1 MNPEKV
7 KNLKNISNILLL
19 FLNKYIHETYQTRS
33 LFYINKTS
41 IVINQVKMVK
51 KWQII
56 IINNIIYWFI
66 PGWVIYT
73 IFKIIFSKELFQIT
87 NTAVQLKITEHKLS
101 IRTRIVSSPLNF
113 STFISLVP
121 LLFGFY
127 QFLETKYQSQF
138 SQFMFQKNLPGLS
151 LPVEK
156 LEWETFQYILN
167 NRSENLFSNYNVQ
180 WFENFIFLE
189 PQSKAFTRKNIS
201 TLPGLTTTIQS
212 PKRDSKQ
219 NEINPEFYCA
229 KEIPINFENQVLA
242 IQNSFP
248 NKIHLTSF
256 HPAQNPIK
264 AKYNLIPTQNNPK
277 WNSAPDYPYQQDDS
291 QLSQIKQETNKKSKW
306 ELTSL
311 NNFFSKSDEIPHKLG
326 TFIEPIS
333 LIEDDLF
340 SFSSKNQK
348 FLKLKQ
354 STQYIESST
363 SLLEVDPHRNEN
375 SDLNLL
381 DTKLKLLGQIER
393 KNFLYDNSPVNTKK
407 LHNLS
412 NKKIKSNSFQN
423 KDDLVNKIVSL
434 QPFYDTDQ
442 VYFRIQTHSDK
453 VGLIETINLNK
464 KNLTEIIAA
473 NPFYN
478 FQFQYLN
485 NSNIIETEIKELFVA
500 TGMISDLNS
509 FFSTL
514 TNEIIEK
521 LNSDFSIIQLLN
533 SNDHK
538 LSFWDQISKLLSDT
552 EDSINLKL
560 QKGLT
565 DEISSEFHF
574 SANTINL
581 KSHKIKNFET
591 NSIPNEINS
600 EWNLRPDQPDQTDKL
615 ENIDNQIHK
624 ENLEEIFFLQEL
636 LTILN
641 NTTRPIESFSTRL
654 MSGYRYP
661 DMSSNELFWFQ
672 IRNIISGK
680 LQKNALIIKLPPN
693 YLSTKKYNFLHF
705 IAPDF
710 SIETKTVTLKNLDVD
725 KNKNSLYEGPSI
737 SLDSKT
743 GFDWNIGTT
752 FNFLQSNS
760 DSKNKSNT
768 VLNFQSSKN
777 VTLPITKSLASQVV
791 PNEINLKFDFKEE
804 NQKPNLEIPQ
814 LINLAEQKLQNELVS
829 PRMENTVGDNITTSI
844 FKPLGIDNLNL
855 KSWLR
860 FYLSPSNPLGTFI
873 KNFYNFD
880 ADDNLSKVEPI
891 KDWLQTLPIYT
902 KGFWVNPKVAL
913 VNTETKLFLTQPSI
927 NIPFISEEQWK
938 HFLSMIEKLQNQ
950 LMLDN
955 KANSTISSINNTVV
969 SDSADRKDN
978 SIAIPVI
985 STTIPKIEKPTLEFA
1000 VKNKLDYNF
1009 NFQLFETRTDSL
1021 LNNSLDSIKNLN
1033 NISPSLDIVPNEISE
1048 NQVPIQIITEN
1059 QKNKL
1064 RKETQSTSSD
1074 TSMFCGTQNLQTL
1087 KFRNNVQLN
1096 FIPYTETYLQTHKF
1110 NTQLTSGTY
1119 KKSNSVFTKNKNLPF
1134 QDTWEPLTVQSWLIV
1149 SQIGFSFLIFKIL
1162 KGLADNYGRELLVY
1176 LLDLVALL
1184 GFLDDDLKQ
1193 EIEILMG
1200 QREKGFRLIYK
1211 NQKSFKD
1218 IAGMK
1223 SLLPEIVEIV
1233 WFLRNSAREF
1243 ALSQT
1248 LPKGIL
1254 LTGPPGTGK
1263 TLLVQALAGEAQVP
1277 VLALSGSSLLEPGES
1292 GALKLEIL
1300 FQEARRV
1307 APCIVFIDEIDTLA
1321 QKREQV
1327 LQNSMGTDE
1336 LLESILNSPI
1346 LSQSKATSVF
1356 KDINNTL
1363 NGSDSHQNYF
1373 TNNVT
1378 EEIQAK
1384 QDLRRE
1390 KLRILMQFLVELDG
1404 IQARNGVIVIGA
1416 TNRPEMLDLAILRPG
1431 RFDRILEL
1439 GLPGPEKRVDILK
1452 LYAQRLGY
1460 DPNLSWNYLSQLTE
1474 GFSAA
1479 DLAGVMNQS
1488 CLKAILLES
1497 HHTLESIEHGI
1508 DRITISETR
1517 ALYSQTDSVNNS
1529 AEGSNLFPSLAVM
1542 QGPSLD
1548 HKIKNSETIMQSPNE
1563 ITIKSNSGL
1572 DQLDRPKKQY
1582 STSVLRLAYFQAGKI
1597 VLSTL
1602 LPHQPPV
1609 LLAHLWPR
1617 QSNLRSVQIARNTQ
1631 KYSFRFARKCELEH
1645 RIIGCY
1651 GGKAAEIL
1659 FLQKF
1664 NSSDSYINL
1673 SDIGIE
1679 DLSFAQLLIRLMI
1692 DKWAFY
1698 SSSLGSKTLTE
1709 IADNKNFQEYKN
1721 LVDKIN
1727 FLDQTGKDVESIN
1740 SEQMFEVNNFEKNTS
1755 EFITLNDDY
1764 AEKYSLIPW
1773 WQYQISNELEFST
1786 RTFSSWYR
1794 LYLPDPQEKERN
1806 LEWSAPDEFFH
1817 KNDKLNSLTNSF
1829 AGSTGPNWNDL
1840 ISIKRDYQIHC
1851 FVLQSF
1857 NKAIKLLDKN
1867 REFLD
1872 EIAYELIQ
1880 KEILRKHE
1888 IENIKNRFTN

>member
-1 MNPEKV
+1 
-7 KNLKNISNILLL
+7 
-19 FLNKYIHETYQTRS
+19 
-33 LFYINKTS
+33 
-41 IVINQVKMVK
+41 
-51 KWQII
+51 
-56 IINNIIYWFI
+56 
-66 PGWVIYT
+66 
-73 IFKIIFSKELFQIT
+73 
-87 NTAVQLKITEHKLS
+87 
-101 IRTRIVSSPLNF
+101 
-113 STFISLVP
+113 
-121 LLFGFY
+121 
-127 QFLETKYQSQF
+127 
-138 SQFMFQKNLPGLS
+138 
-151 LPVEK
+151 
-156 LEWETFQYILN
+156 
-167 NRSENLFSNYNVQ
+167 
-180 WFENFIFLE
+180 
-189 PQSKAFTRKNIS
+189 
-201 TLPGLTTTIQS
+201 
-212 PKRDSKQ
+212 
-219 NEINPEFYCA
+219 
-229 KEIPINFENQVLA
+229 
-242 IQNSFP
+242 
-248 NKIHLTSF
+248 
-256 HPAQNPIK
+256 
-264 AKYNLIPTQNNPK
+264 
-277 WNSAPDYPYQQDDS
+277 
-291 QLSQIKQETNKKSKW
+291 
-306 ELTSL
+306 
-311 NNFFSKSDEIPHKLG
+311 
-326 TFIEPIS
+326 
-333 LIEDDLF
+333 
-340 SFSSKNQK
+340 
-348 FLKLKQ
+348 
-354 STQYIESST
+354 
-363 SLLEVDPHRNEN
+363 
-375 SDLNLL
+375 
-381 DTKLKLLGQIER
+381 
-393 KNFLYDNSPVNTKK
+393 
-407 LHNLS
+407 
-412 NKKIKSNSFQN
+412 
-423 KDDLVNKIVSL
+423 
-434 QPFYDTDQ
+434 
-442 VYFRIQTHSDK
+442 
-453 VGLIETINLNK
+453 
-464 KNLTEIIAA
+464 
-473 NPFYN
+473 
-478 FQFQYLN
+478 
-485 NSNIIETEIKELFVA
+485 
-500 TGMISDLNS
+500 
-509 FFSTL
+509 
-514 TNEIIEK
+514 
-521 LNSDFSIIQLLN
+521 
-533 SNDHK
+533 
-538 LSFWDQISKLLSDT
+538 
-552 EDSINLKL
+552 
-560 QKGLT
+560 
-565 DEISSEFHF
+565 
-574 SANTINL
+574 
-581 KSHKIKNFET
+581 
-591 NSIPNEINS
+591 
-600 EWNLRPDQPDQTDKL
+600 
-615 ENIDNQIHK
+615 
-624 ENLEEIFFLQEL
+624 
-636 LTILN
+636 
-641 NTTRPIESFSTRL
+641 
-654 MSGYRYP
+654 
-661 DMSSNELFWFQ
+661 
-672 IRNIISGK
+672 
-680 LQKNALIIKLPPN
+680 LPPN

-725 KNKNSLYEGPSI
+725 NNKNYLYEGPSI

-760 DSKNKSNT
+760 GSKNKSNT

-777 VTLPITKSLASQVV
+777 VTLPITKSLTSQVV

-814 LINLAEQKLQNELVS
+814 LIHLAEQKLQNELVS
-829 PRMENTVGDNITTSI
+829 PRMENSVGDNITTSI

-873 KNFYNFD
+873 KNFYHFD
-880 ADDNLSKVEPI
+880 ADDKLSKVEPI

-927 NIPFISEEQWK
+927 YIPFISEEQWK

-969 SDSADRKDN
+969 SESTDRKDN
-978 SIAIPVI
+978 PIAIPVI

-1033 NISPSLDIVPNEISE
+1033 NISPSLAHRIKNSGRVMQGQSLDIAPNEIPE
-1048 NQVPIQIITEN
+1048 NQAPIQIITEN
-1059 QKNKL
+1059 QKNKI

-1074 TSMFCGTQNLQTL
+1074 TSMFCGTQNLQTH

-1119 KKSNSVFTKNKNLPF
+1119 KKSNSVFTKSKNLPF

-1149 SQIGFSFLIFKIL
+1149 SQVGFSFLIFKIL

-1336 LLESILNSPI
+1336 RLESMLNSPI
-1346 LSQSKATSVF
+1346 LSQSKATLVF
-1356 KDINNTL
+1356 QDTHNTL
-1363 NGSDSHQNYF
+1363 NGSESHQNYF

-1460 DPNLSWNYLSQLTE
+1460 DRNLSWNYLSQLTE

-1517 ALYSQTDSVNNS
+1517 ALYSQTGSVNNL
-1529 AEGSNLFPSLAVM
+1529 AEDSNLFPSLDHRIKNSGTIM
-1542 QGPSLD
+1542 QGANDINPES
-1548 HKIKNSETIMQSPNE
+1548 HKIKNFGTNSIPNKIWE
-1563 ITIKSNSGL
+1563 QL
-1572 DQLDRPKKQY
+1572 DQPDRTKKQY

-1631 KYSFRFARKCELEH
+1631 KYSFRFARKGELEH

-1664 NSSDSYINL
+1664 DSSDSYINL

-1698 SSSLGSKTLTE
+1698 SSSLGAKTLTE

-1755 EFITLNDDY
+1755 EFITLNDEY

-1786 RTFSSWYR
+1786 RTFSNWYR

-1817 KNDKLNSLTNSF
+1817 KNDKLNAITNSF
-1829 AGSTGPNWNDL
+1829 AGSTDPNWNDL

-1872 EIAYELIQ
+1872 EIAYKLIQ
-1880 KEILRKHE
+1880 KEILRKYE
-1888 IENIKNRFTN
+1888 IESIKNRFTN